1 MSIDLLDG
9 IRRRAPF
16 MDTPERREFS
26 LPVPRIDLHDLP
38 KPDLAGAGRAV
49 SEGVGAL
56 GKRIDEIGRDVRQV
70 RIVKGPEPR
79 VAPAAGIALLGGLGV
94 GMGLM
99 YFLDP
104 RVGQQ
109 RRERLLSRIMGLFG
123 QAKQAVNDRRGSTA
137 SDWDDIGTGT
147 GDTTDSFGSG
157 GSLASDPLASGGSA
171 TSLGATSFDT
181 PTSVDGPDTLGT
193 PTSQDAPELS
203 DSRI

>member
-16 MDTPERREFS
+16 IDTSERREFS
-26 LPVPRIDLHDLP
+26 LPDLKGVDLPRIDLHDLP

-56 GKRIDEIGRDVRQV
+56 GKRIDEIGREVRQV

-79 VAPAAGIALLGGLGV
+79 VAPAAGIALLGGLGA

-109 RRERLLSRIMGLFG
+109 RRERLVSRIMALFG
-123 QAKQAVNDRRGSTA
+123 QAKQALSERRGSST

-147 GDTTDSFGSG
+147 GDTAGSFGSG
-157 GSLASDPLASGGSA
+157 GSLASDPLASSGSA
-171 TSLGATSFDT
+171 TSPDTAAFDT
-181 PTSVDGPDTLGT
+181 PTAL
-193 PTSQDAPELS
+193 DAPELA